1 MAQVDELMVVL
12 DADPTGLE
20 DGLKSAGNAT
30 EDFTQQQQAN
40 SLAAMENLARQEAMV
55 GSLNQVTGGYGKAV
69 GAAQKLGLV
78 NEEQFAALEKSRAAM
93 ELIAGPLEVFIAL
106 KKFAAESGVSMRENI
121 LENLSEDQKM
131 QRESD
136 ANIVISDMDILNEAI
151 NNANAIK
158 TSRTTLDLPNVAG
171 DSESL
176 DKIPAR
182 VEAFKRQHVDIL
194 SKLIDQDIFWAGEGS
209 ADDHPLQLLKNATSL
224 SDKYR
229 HLQTL
234 ANTYIGSDGTKLLPN
249 KVSEMWNN
257 DEEQIDIFYNLLQS
271 FNSLLVLNPLPAYGK
286 KDIGK

>member
-106 KKFAAESGVSMRENI
+106 KKFAAAMETTETAAKTANTTATTAATTSTWGFNTALLANPIVLIVVAIVTLVIALVALERKFGLVTATVDALGDVFKMLQGKVDGLLGSLKGVTSAAAELGDALAFGPISGVM
-121 LENLSEDQKM
+121 
-131 QRESD
+131 
-136 ANIVISDMDILNEAI
+136 
-151 NNANAIK
+151 
-158 TSRTTLDLPNVAG
+158 NVLG
-171 DSESL
+171 G
-176 DKIPAR
+176 R
-182 VEAFKRQHVDIL
+182 
-194 SKLIDQDIFWAGEGS
+194 
-209 ADDHPLQLLKNATSL
+209 
-224 SDKYR
+224 
-229 HLQTL
+229 
-234 ANTYIGSDGTKLLPN
+234 
-249 KVSEMWNN
+249 
-257 DEEQIDIFYNLLQS
+257 
-271 FNSLLVLNPLPAYGK
+271 
-286 KDIGK
+286 